1 MSFQWQNGIP
11 LPPGVA
17 VFSDKAMELC
27 KRISRHN
34 LMLWASALTYTTLLS
49 LIPFLT
55 LAFAVLKEMGVQN
68 SITPLV
74 MRQLTGGSQDVASR
88 IMEYINNTNTASVG
102 IIGLLFLLVMVLLIM
117 DSITDAFNR
126 ICEVKETRP
135 FWRLLIEY
143 LAIAIIGPVML
154 ALMMTMT
161 SLIQSQ
167 WLVHWLVYETPLGE
181 PVLVFF
187 KLVPYILVILALIL
201 LYRLVPNAAVSLRSA
216 IIGGALAGFFWQGVH
231 WGYFHFQIGIAR
243 YNAVYGALAFLPF
256 LLFWIYLSWIIVLLG
271 LELTMMHQEE
281 HRPLQNRQP
290 L

>member
-1 MSFQWQNGIP
+1 MSFKWQTGIS
-11 LPPGVA
+11 LPPGIALFSNKA
-17 VFSDKAMELC
+17 VELW

-55 LAFAVLKEMGVQN
+55 LAFSVLKEMGVQN

-74 MRQLTGGSQDVASR
+74 MRQLTGDSQDVASR

-102 IIGLLFLLVMVLLIM
+102 IIGLMFLLFVALLIM

-161 SLIQSQ
+161 SLVQSQ
-167 WLVHWLVYETPLGE
+167 WLVRWLVHETPLGE

-187 KLVPYILVILALIL
+187 KLVPYILIVLSLIL

-216 IIGGALAGFFWQGVH
+216 IIGGTLAGFFWQGAH

-243 YNAVYGALAFLPF
+243 YSAVYGALAFLPF

-271 LELTMMHQEE
+271 LELAMMHQAGQ
-281 HRPLQNRQP
+281 RPLKDGET